1 MRRHPLHAPL
11 TLALL
16 VAAAS
21 LVGVVASKALPSSS
35 SPAQARG
42 GAHHHSA
49 VAAHGYPGS
58 ATAAQKT
65 ADVNPTAYS
74 EPKVVRSR
82 NGVLHVTFRP
92 HEGSAIING
101 QRWGGART
109 FTGTFPGPTLKV
121 NPGDT
126 IDMKFVNLL
135 PQVTNLHFHG
145 FRVSPAGLAD
155 NVLRTIAPAV
165 TTKKVKPK
173 KSVRIVVHIPADH
186 EQGLYWYHPH
196 LHGLVDGQVYPGL
209 AGMIV
214 VGNPLRDFARL
225 DHIKRRT
232 MALQAVGFGDDG
244 NLINVNSV
252 NLKQITNLINGHYQ
266 PTLRIRPGETQ
277 LWQVANISNDHF
289 YKLFLDGQRMR
300 VIGEDGNPV
309 GRLWSSKRLL
319 VPPGKRFEFLVVGPK
334 AGSYE
339 LKSLAFDQGH
349 DHFGEFTLAK
359 VVSAGDPVKPL
370 RVPQV
375 ISASQA
381 KLIRDVR
388 NDKIARRR
396 TLTFSIENPFPKDLQ
411 AFKINK
417 RLYNPN
423 YVNEKVHLGQTE
435 EWLLRNTSPEDH
447 PFHIHT
453 NDFLVERINGNRVA
467 IHGFQDIVSIPR
479 KQGGRVGT
487 VLIRQRYRK
496 FQGEAVFHCHILF
509 HEDNAMMG
517 NILFGPRVFNPSF
530 GQ

>member
-1 MRRHPLHAPL
+1 MRRRLLHAPVAL
-11 TLALL
+11 VLL
-16 VAAAS
+16 VALAAVVGIAAS
-21 LVGVVASKALPSSS
+21 AALPSSKA
-35 SPAQARG
+35 PAVRG
-42 GAHHHSA
+42 GAHHHYA
-49 VAAHGYPGS
+49 LAAHDYPGFV
-58 ATAAQKT
+58 AGAVKT
-65 ADVNPTAYS
+65 ADVNPTPYS
-74 EPKVVRSR
+74 EPKVISSR
-82 NGVLHVTFRP
+82 NGVLKVTFRP
-92 HEGSAIING
+92 HQGSAIING
-101 QRWGGART
+101 QRWGGTST
-109 FTGTFPGPTLKV
+109 FTGTFPGPTLHV

-126 IDMKFVNLL
+126 INMTFVNLL

-145 FRVSPAGLAD
+145 FRVSPSGLAD

-165 TTKKVKPK
+165 TSKVVKPK
-173 KSVRIVVHIPADH
+173 KSVKIIVHIPADH

-196 LHGLVDGQVYPGL
+196 FHGLVDGQVYPGL

-214 VGNPLRDFARL
+214 IGDVLRRFPKL

-252 NLKQITNLINGHYQ
+252 SLKQVTNLINGHYQ
-266 PTLRIRPGETQ
+266 PTLKISPGETQ
-277 LWQVANISNDHF
+277 LWQVANISNDHWYYLWLNNQKF
-289 YKLFLDGQRMR
+289 R

-309 GRLWSSKRLL
+309 GHVSPSTRLL
-319 VPPGKRFEFLVVGPK
+319 IPPGKRFEFLVVGPK

-349 DHFGEFTLAK
+349 DHFGEYTIAN
-359 VVSAGDPVKPL
+359 VVSAGKAQKPL
-370 RVPQV
+370 RVPSV
-375 ISASQA
+375 ISPAQMR
-381 KLIRDVR
+381 LIRDVR
-388 NDKIARRR
+388 NDKVARRR
-396 TLTFSIENPFPKDLQ
+396 TLTFSIETPFPKDFQ
-411 AFKINK
+411 AFKIND
-417 RLYNPN
+417 RLYDPH

-453 NDFLVERINGNRVA
+453 NDFLVEQRNGHKVA
-467 IHGFQDIVSIPR
+467 INSFQDVVSIPHAVNG
-479 KQGGRVGT
+479 KPGS

-530 GQ
+530 GH

>member
-1 MRRHPLHAPL
+1 VRRRLLHAPVAL
-11 TLALL
+11 VLL
-16 VAAAS
+16 VAAAA
-21 LVGVVASKALPSSS
+21 LAGIAASQALPSSS
-35 SPAQARG
+35 TPTQARG
-42 GAHHHSA
+42 GVHHHFA
-49 VAAHGYPGS
+49 VAAHGYPGA
-58 ATAAQKT
+58 ATGEVKT

-74 EPKVVRSR
+74 EPKVVRSH
-82 NGVLHVTFRP
+82 NGVLRVTFKP
-92 HEGSAIING
+92 HDGSTIING
-101 QRWGGART
+101 RRWGGTRT
-109 FTGTFPGPTLKV
+109 FTGTFPGPTLRV

-135 PQVTNLHFHG
+135 TQVTNLHFHG
-145 FRVSPAGLAD
+145 FRVSPSGLAD

-165 TTKKVKPK
+165 TTKNVKPK

-214 VGNPLRDFARL
+214 VGDPLRNFKRL
-225 DHIKRRT
+225 DDIKRRT

-244 NLINVNSV
+244 NLINVNAV
-252 NLKQITNLINGHYQ
+252 NDNQITNLINGHYQ
-266 PTLRIRPGETQ
+266 PTLTIRPGETQ
-277 LWQVANISNDHF
+277 LWEVANISNDHW
-289 YKLFLDGQRMR
+289 YKLFLNNQKLR

-309 GRLWSSKRLL
+309 GRLWASTRLL

-334 AGSYE
+334 AGSYV

-359 VVSAGDPVKPL
+359 VVSAGKPMRPL
-370 RVPQV
+370 DVPKV
-375 ISASQA
+375 ISPSQA

-388 NDKIARRR
+388 NDKISRRR
-396 TLTFSIENPFPKDLQ
+396 VLTFSIENPFPKDFQ
-411 AFKINK
+411 AFKINN
-417 RLYNPN
+417 RLYDPH

-435 EWLLRNTSPEDH
+435 EWLLRNTSTEDH

-453 NDFLVERINGNRVA
+453 NDFLVEQINGKKVA
-467 IHGFQDIVSIPR
+467 INGFQDIVRIPR
-479 KQGGRVGT
+479 MHNGKPGT

-517 NILFGPRVFNPSF
+517 NILFAPRVFNPSF
-530 GQ
+530 GK